1 MFIMYLKTSCIEAY
15 LKKYL
20 VSMLKTEEERTQWI
34 KEEKKKKPKNKP
46 KPETKIK
53 HK

>member
-34 KEEKKKKPKNKP
+34 KEKPKNKP
-46 KPETKIK
+46 KPEKKK
-53 HK
+53 HNTINK